1 MRAVGTHITDV
12 NASSHSWHHLFLQDE
27 TTMESQLEAR
37 VTDAWAAQQQSQKKQ
52 WERRAGPVK
61 NTIHGS
67 DFSFIRMEKIHPSVS
82 GTLPFLFT
90 QSCPTLSNTMDCS
103 PPGSC
108 VHEISKARIL
118 EWVAIS
124 SSRGLSQ
131 PRDRTQISCV
141 SWIAGRFF
149 TTEPGKPNSCKA
161 RFNNYQIT
169 NVLQITFYEFNVIK
183 SKGSNLEVSK
193 GENLASLVAQQ

>member
-12 NASSHSWHHLFLQDE
+12 NASSHSCHHLFLQDE

-149 TTEPGKPNSCKA
+149 TTEPGKPMGG
-161 RFNNYQIT
+161 T
-169 NVLQITFYEFNVIK
+169 NGSIFFRVLDQKFHCGLQSHNAPAGNTFTMKYFTVK
-183 SKGSNLEVSK
+183 DLHSTWS
-193 GENLASLVAQQ
+193 

>member
-12 NASSHSWHHLFLQDE
+12 NASSHSCHHLFLQDE

-52 WERRAGPVK
+52 WERRVGPVK

-90 QSCPTLSNTMDCS
+90 QSRPTLSNTMDCS

-108 VHEISKARIL
+108 VHGISQASIL
-118 EWVAIS
+118 ESVAIS
-124 SSRGLSQ
+124 FSRGSSLQGSKLGLLHC
-131 PRDRTQISCV
+131 RQILFHC
-141 SWIAGRFF
+141 
-149 TTEPGKPNSCKA
+149 PLGKPQWFSK
-161 RFNNYQIT
+161 QET
-169 NVLQITFYEFNVIK
+169 PNVL
-183 SKGSNLEVSK
+183 
-193 GENLASLVAQQ
+193 